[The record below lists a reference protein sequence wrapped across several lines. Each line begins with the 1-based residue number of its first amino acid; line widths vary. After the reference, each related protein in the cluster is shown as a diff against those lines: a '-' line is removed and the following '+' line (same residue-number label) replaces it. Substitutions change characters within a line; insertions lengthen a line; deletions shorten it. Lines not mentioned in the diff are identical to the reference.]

1 MCRNITILRGLEPP
15 ASTEEISAAA
25 TQFVR
30 KVTGVAKPNETTA
43 KLMREAET
51 EIAAVVARL
60 LGDLPPRRQE
70 PTTVPPLRRPQVRA
84 RMGLGPFPG

>member
-15 ASTEEISAAA
+15 ATSEEVTAAA

-30 KVTGVAKPNETTA
+30 KVTGVTKATESNA
-43 KLMREAET
+43 ALMRAAEA
-51 EIAAVVARL
+51 EIAAVVTRL
-60 LGDLPPRRQE
+60 LAELPPRRQE